1 MDTRTDTRM
10 DTRTDGHTDAEQLS
24 MDDER
29 CLGGFH
35 VCFRVLLTPQSSQA
49 RSELTEGSC
58 SCSRSAVSRAV
69 CFALLGQ
76 AGFVGRCWQG
86 RCSEGHTQ
94 RRRRRWNRRAFQ
106 CVVLH

>member
-1 MDTRTDTRM
+1 MDTRTDTQT
-10 DTRTDGHTDAEQLS
+10 DIRTDTQMLS
-24 MDDER
+24 SSPWMH

-35 VCFRVLLTPQSSQA
+35 VCFCVLLTPQSSQA

-86 RCSEGHTQ
+86 RCSEGHARQ
-94 RRRRRWNRRAFQ
+94 RRRQ
-106 CVVLH
+106 